1 MDILTLVSTIVLLAF
16 IAWAVAR
23 NMGKRHARGRDLAD
37 ASPGAAAWSDAGGRR
52 RQDSGHDL
60 DASDGNRSDR

>member
-23 NMGKRHARGRDLAD
+23 NMGKRHAHGRDSAD
-37 ASPGAAAWSDAGGRR
+37 ANPGAAAWSDVGGRR
-52 RQDSGHDL
+52 RQDSGRDL
-60 DASDGNRSDR
+60 GSSNGDSRDR